1 LFWAVSLLT
10 YYLIILCLIIQ
21 VISLPFRVCILT
33 DKIFMIPQFVQNKT
47 KLPCL
52 RLISV
57 PAKIY
62 LLKFPTIIGFAEN
75 QLSKSVLSFTTPTTV
90 LRMLLLQQ
98 PVRTFIILTMVKS
111 PGFGSNFRHSGV
123 ILTSGL
129 STYFLASNV
138 NLVTHYAK
146 GTFFS
151 LRFELLIKLLFI
163 FVPSWYSTTIAYI
176 LYLVFEEGSP
186 IQTVYQPFYFLDLST
201 FTHVICRISFDLYS

>member
-1 LFWAVSLLT
+1 L
-10 YYLIILCLIIQ
+10 
-21 VISLPFRVCILT
+21 
-33 DKIFMIPQFVQNKT
+33 
-47 KLPCL
+47 
-52 RLISV
+52 
-57 PAKIY
+57 
-62 LLKFPTIIGFAEN
+62 PTIIGFAEN

-201 FTHVICRISFDLYS
+201 FTHAICRISFDLYS